1 MEIIYMENHVGCDV
15 SNHLKSP
22 AIMNLREPEKQIL
35 DDFEHKVTN
44 KMQKYGDEPDFP
56 KLENYGLTRMEL
68 DDYLFDK
75 QAILDM
81 GGSKRTQLTVGGF
94 VTVIP
99 VLILSCF
106 PDKSPIYE
114 NGKAMTTII
123 AIIIGLLLACF
134 CKALLQ
140 MVILYRVNKH
150 KETKME
156 TFIKAVL
163 FYEKR

>member
-1 MEIIYMENHVGCDV
+1 
-15 SNHLKSP
+15 
-22 AIMNLREPEKQIL
+22 MNLREPEKQIL

-81 GGSKRTQLTVGGF
+81 GGFKRTQLTVGGF

>member
-1 MEIIYMENHVGCDV
+1 
-15 SNHLKSP
+15 
-22 AIMNLREPEKQIL
+22 MNLREPEKQIL

-150 KETKME
+150 KEMKME

>member
-1 MEIIYMENHVGCDV
+1 
-15 SNHLKSP
+15 
-22 AIMNLREPEKQIL
+22 MNLREPEKQIL

-94 VTVIP
+94 ITVVP

>member
-1 MEIIYMENHVGCDV
+1 
-15 SNHLKSP
+15 
-22 AIMNLREPEKQIL
+22 MNLREPEKQIL

-68 DDYLFDK
+68 EDYLFDK

-94 VTVIP
+94 ITVIP

>member
-1 MEIIYMENHVGCDV
+1 
-15 SNHLKSP
+15 
-22 AIMNLREPEKQIL
+22 MNLREPEKQIL

-94 VTVIP
+94 ITVIP

-163 FYEKR
+163 FYEKRYEFT

>member
-1 MEIIYMENHVGCDV
+1 
-15 SNHLKSP
+15 
-22 AIMNLREPEKQIL
+22 MNLREPEKQIL

-94 VTVIP
+94 ITVIP

-163 FYEKR
+163 FYEKDNDFKALKI

>member
-1 MEIIYMENHVGCDV
+1 
-15 SNHLKSP
+15 
-22 AIMNLREPEKQIL
+22 MNLREPEKQIL

-44 KMQKYGDEPDFP
+44 KMQKYGDETDFP

-94 VTVIP
+94 ITVIP

>member
-1 MEIIYMENHVGCDV
+1 
-15 SNHLKSP
+15 
-22 AIMNLREPEKQIL
+22 MNLREPEKQIL

-94 VTVIP
+94 IMVIP

-140 MVILYRVNKH
+140 MLILYRVNKH

-163 FYEKR
+163 FYEKNNNFKALKI

>member
-1 MEIIYMENHVGCDV
+1 
-15 SNHLKSP
+15 
-22 AIMNLREPEKQIL
+22 MNLREPEKQIL

-56 KLENYGLTRMEL
+56 KLENYGLTRMAL

-94 VTVIP
+94 ITVIP

>member
-1 MEIIYMENHVGCDV
+1 
-15 SNHLKSP
+15 
-22 AIMNLREPEKQIL
+22 MNLREPEKQIL

-81 GGSKRTQLTVGGF
+81 GGYKRTQLTVGGF
-94 VTVIP
+94 ITVIP

>member
-1 MEIIYMENHVGCDV
+1 ME
-15 SNHLKSP
+15 LK
-22 AIMNLREPEKQIL
+22 EPEKQIL
-35 DDFEHKVTN
+35 DDFEHKVTG
-44 KMQKYGDEPDFP
+44 KIDKYGDEPDFP
-56 KLENYGLTRMEL
+56 KLENYRITRMDL

-94 VTVIP
+94 ITVIP

-114 NGKAMTTII
+114 NGKALTTVI

-134 CKALLQ
+134 AKSLLQ
-140 MVILYRVNKH
+140 MIILFRVNKH
-150 KETKME
+150 KEAKME
-156 TFIKAVL
+156 TYIKAVL
-163 FYEKR
+163 FYEPKA

>member
-1 MEIIYMENHVGCDV
+1 
-15 SNHLKSP
+15 
-22 AIMNLREPEKQIL
+22 MNLREPEKQIL

-44 KMQKYGDEPDFP
+44 KMQTYGDEPDFP

-94 VTVIP
+94 ITVIP

>member
-1 MEIIYMENHVGCDV
+1 
-15 SNHLKSP
+15 
-22 AIMNLREPEKQIL
+22 MNLREPEKQIL
-35 DDFEHKVTN
+35 DDFEHKVTY

-94 VTVIP
+94 ITVIP
-99 VLILSCF
+99 ILILSCF

>member
-1 MEIIYMENHVGCDV
+1 
-15 SNHLKSP
+15 
-22 AIMNLREPEKQIL
+22 MNLREPEKQIL

-81 GGSKRTQLTVGGF
+81 GGSKRTQFTVGGF
-94 VTVIP
+94 ITVIP

>member
-1 MEIIYMENHVGCDV
+1 
-15 SNHLKSP
+15 
-22 AIMNLREPEKQIL
+22 MNLREPEKQIL

-94 VTVIP
+94 ITVIP

-134 CKALLQ
+134 CKSLLQ

>member
-1 MEIIYMENHVGCDV
+1 
-15 SNHLKSP
+15 
-22 AIMNLREPEKQIL
+22 MNLREPEKQIL

-94 VTVIP
+94 ITVIP

-106 PDKSPIYE
+106 SDKSPIYE

>member
-1 MEIIYMENHVGCDV
+1 
-15 SNHLKSP
+15 
-22 AIMNLREPEKQIL
+22 MNLREPEKQIL

-81 GGSKRTQLTVGGF
+81 GGSKRTQLTAGGF
-94 VTVIP
+94 ITVIP

>member
-1 MEIIYMENHVGCDV
+1 
-15 SNHLKSP
+15 
-22 AIMNLREPEKQIL
+22 MNLREPEKQIL
-35 DDFEHKVTN
+35 DDFEHKVTK

-94 VTVIP
+94 ITVIP

>member
-1 MEIIYMENHVGCDV
+1 
-15 SNHLKSP
+15 
-22 AIMNLREPEKQIL
+22 MNLREPEKQIL

-68 DDYLFDK
+68 DDYLVDK

-94 VTVIP
+94 ITVIP

>member
-1 MEIIYMENHVGCDV
+1 MYQTIKIT
-15 SNHLKSP
+15 SK
-22 AIMNLREPEKQIL
+22 IMNLKEPEKQIL

-44 KMQKYGDEPDFP
+44 RIEKYGDQPDFP
-56 KLENYGLTRMEL
+56 KLENYGITRMEL

-99 VLILSCF
+99 VLVLSCF

-114 NGKAMTTII
+114 NGKALTTVV
-123 AIIIGLLLACF
+123 AILIGLLLACF
-134 CKALLQ
+134 LKALLQ
-140 MVILYRVNKH
+140 MLILYRVNKQ
-150 KETKME
+150 KQTQME
-156 TFIKAVL
+156 TYIKAVL
-163 FYEKR
+163 FYTPRA

>member
-1 MEIIYMENHVGCDV
+1 
-15 SNHLKSP
+15 
-22 AIMNLREPEKQIL
+22 MNLREPEKQIL

>member
-1 MEIIYMENHVGCDV
+1 
-15 SNHLKSP
+15 
-22 AIMNLREPEKQIL
+22 MNLRKPEKQIL

-94 VTVIP
+94 ITVIP

>member
-1 MEIIYMENHVGCDV
+1 
-15 SNHLKSP
+15 
-22 AIMNLREPEKQIL
+22 MNLREPEKQIL

-81 GGSKRTQLTVGGF
+81 GGSKRTQLPVGGF
-94 VTVIP
+94 ITVIP

>member
-1 MEIIYMENHVGCDV
+1 
-15 SNHLKSP
+15 
-22 AIMNLREPEKQIL
+22 MNLREPEKQIL

-68 DDYLFDK
+68 EDYLFDK

-94 VTVIP
+94 ITVIP

-123 AIIIGLLLACF
+123 AIIIGLLLASF

-140 MVILYRVNKH
+140 MVILYRVNKY

>member
-1 MEIIYMENHVGCDV
+1 
-15 SNHLKSP
+15 
-22 AIMNLREPEKQIL
+22 MNLREPEKQIL

-140 MVILYRVNKH
+140 MVILYRVHKH

>member
-1 MEIIYMENHVGCDV
+1 M
-15 SNHLKSP
+15 K
-22 AIMNLREPEKQIL
+22 LREPEKQIL

-81 GGSKRTQLTVGGF
+81 GGSKRSQLTIGGF
-94 VTVIP
+94 ITVLP
-99 VLILSCF
+99 VLVLSCF

>member
-1 MEIIYMENHVGCDV
+1 
-15 SNHLKSP
+15 
-22 AIMNLREPEKQIL
+22 MNLREPEKQIL

-94 VTVIP
+94 ITVIP

-163 FYEKR
+163 FYEKK